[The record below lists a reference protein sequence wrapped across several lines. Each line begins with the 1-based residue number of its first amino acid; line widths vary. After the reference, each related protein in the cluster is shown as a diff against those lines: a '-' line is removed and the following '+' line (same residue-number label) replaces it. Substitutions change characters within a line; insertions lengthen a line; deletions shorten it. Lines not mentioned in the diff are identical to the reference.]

1 MFNRRRFGGFRG
13 NSPRNYRRP
22 ALPKTLD
29 PRSFVRVA
37 APEIS
42 QEVIITH
49 NFSDFGLHAS
59 LLANLNKKGF
69 EKPTSIQDSALKPA
83 LAGTDV
89 LGLADTGTGKTLV
102 FVLPILNKIIK
113 DRNET
118 AIIIAP
124 TRELAVQIRDEI
136 RILTEG
142 LGIYASLLIGGADM
156 RRQMEDLR
164 RRPHIVVGTPGRIKD
179 LEERGCLNLGNTH
192 TVVLDEVD
200 RMLDMG
206 FVKDI
211 TMILSLIGKPRQTL
225 LFSATVDDKVESIA
239 RNFMV
244 NPVKISVKTGATASN
259 IEQNIIR
266 ASGRAAKINVL
277 CGLLSKKDEFKKVL
291 IFGRTK
297 YGVEGISKDLVKAGF
312 NVGAIH
318 SNKRQNQRENI
329 LRQFRND
336 QINIL
341 IATDVAARGLDI
353 KDITHVINFD
363 QPATYDD
370 YVHRIGRTGRA
381 GNLGYALTFV
391 D

>member
-266 ASGRAAKINVL
+266 ASGRAAKINAL

-297 YGVEGISKDLVKAGF
+297 YGVEGISKDLVRAGF

>member
-1 MFNRRRFGGFRG
+1 MFNRRRFGGSRG
-13 NSPRNYRRP
+13 NRTRNNYRR
-22 ALPKTLD
+22 ALPKSLD
-29 PRSFVRVA
+29 PRCFVRAA

-42 QEVIITH
+42 QEVSITH

-69 EKPTSIQDSALKPA
+69 EKPTSIQDVALTPS
-83 LAGTDV
+83 LAGSDI

-102 FVLPILNKIIK
+102 FVLPILNKIISK
-113 DRNET
+113 QDET
-118 AIIIAP
+118 ALIIAP
-124 TRELAVQIRDEI
+124 TRELAIQIQDEI
-136 RILTEG
+136 KILTED
-142 LGIYASLLIGGADM
+142 LGIRTSLIIGGADIK
-156 RRQMEDLR
+156 RQIDSLR
-164 RRPHIVVGTPGRIKD
+164 RGPAIVVGTPGRLKD
-179 LEERGCLNLGNTH
+179 IYNRGYIRFDRTN

-211 TMILSLIGKPRQTL
+211 TLILSLLPKERQTL
-225 LFSATVDDKVESIA
+225 LFSATIDEKVEAIA
-239 RNFMV
+239 NRFMK
-244 NPVKISVKTGATASN
+244 NPKKISVKTGATSCN
-259 IEQNIIR
+259 VHQDVIK
-266 ASGRAAKINVL
+266 ASGRANKMNAL
-277 CGLLSKKDEFKKVL
+277 TSLLSKDDFRKVI

-297 YGVEGISKDLVKAGF
+297 YGVEDISKDLASAGF

-318 SNKRQNQRENI
+318 GNKRQSQRENV
-329 LRQFRND
+329 LRQFRSN
-336 QINIL
+336 QISIL
-341 IATDVAARGLDI
+341 VATDVAARGLDI

-363 QPATYDD
+363 QPATYED